1 MTSNPFFESEL
12 FNELNDA
19 LKHSSRF
26 TATYRIVAG
35 DYAEAKK
42 NRSRDRCGTNRR
54 MP

>member
-1 MTSNPFFESEL
+1 MASNPFFESEL

-42 NRSRDRCGTNRR
+42 SLAASLWNK
-54 MP
+54 P

>member
-1 MTSNPFFESEL
+1 MNGIKPFFESEL

-26 TATYRIVAG
+26 TATYRIAAG

-42 NRSRDRCGTNRR
+42 SPAASLWNK
-54 MP
+54 P